1 MLMTLFT
8 LMTLV
13 TDEFRDSLENLI
25 DSLVIF
31 STANIFTVDL
41 RDWLGIWTELS
52 PPKPLGQCN
61 QKMLL

>member
-41 RDWLGIWTELS
+41 RDWVLVGYVF
-52 PPKPLGQCN
+52 GQ
-61 QKMLL
+61 LAGPISS